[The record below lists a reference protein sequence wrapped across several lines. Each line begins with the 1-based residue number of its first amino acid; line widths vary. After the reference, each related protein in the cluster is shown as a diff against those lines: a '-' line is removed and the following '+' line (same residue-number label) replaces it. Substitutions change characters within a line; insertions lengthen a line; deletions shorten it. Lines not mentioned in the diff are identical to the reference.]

1 MANLTLSID
10 DTILEEA
17 RKAAARNG
25 TTVNAI
31 VREHL
36 ARLATRESRIE
47 RARRRL
53 ADLAERSTAQ
63 VGPRDWSRE
72 DLYDRGHG
80 ARTHG

>member
-17 RKAAARNG
+17 RKAAARDG

-36 ARLATRESRIE
+36 ARLATHRVS
-47 RARRRL
+47 
-53 ADLAERSTAQ
+53 
-63 VGPRDWSRE
+63 G
-72 DLYDRGHG
+72 
-80 ARTHG
+80 

>member
-10 DTILEEA
+10 DTVLEEA
-17 RKAAARNG
+17 RKAAARSG

-36 ARLATRESRIE
+36 ARLASRQSRLE

-53 ADLAERSTAQ
+53 ADLAERSTARI
-63 VGPRDWSRE
+63 GPHDWSRE

-80 ARTHG
+80 ARARG